1 MCTIKKGKRKIKGR
15 RLVLLIIFIVLIL
28 FALAVFLIPRPL
40 MPAKYSEVT
49 CSVMTYNQ
57 KQIFPTDEQTKQLA
71 AILEE
76 CKVTPTLKQ
85 YSEIMGSHVLRVA
98 LGIHFYPENKSTQI
112 ASVTV
117 FKTREGELLYIAQKT
132 GFPRGIAYRIHNGQQ
147 LFEDIEALICEW

>member
-1 MCTIKKGKRKIKGR
+1 MGKRKIKGIR
-15 RLVLLIIFIVLIL
+15 SVVLIL

-40 MPAKYSEVT
+40 IPGNYSEIT

-98 LGIHFYPENKSTQI
+98 LGIHFYPENKSTQMV
-112 ASVTV
+112 SVI
-117 FKTREGELLYIAQKT
+117 YCYQ
-132 GFPRGIAYRIHNGQQ
+132 
-147 LFEDIEALICEW
+147 